1 MDELQEKRRRIRELM
16 QYAVPDGQTAEA
28 QDLLIIFRDDR
39 LALTVLDEFYQ
50 CLPDAQ
56 NDWIKELRLVGRK
69 AGVFLLAAVTSIN
82 AYLYLISSEGIE
94 FHGSMA
100 EGYLDKDLLIFF
112 KFSSAEHFSE
122 QASNIAHFPLY
133 EPVQTDI
140 DTCPACHAITGEEH
154 ELGCSVEICP
164 WCGGQLIH
172 CECRFAQLDQ
182 EELTT
187 DQDLIRFEEILQQKG
202 RLVYTP
208 EQRPSFADEGPGIE
222 VQ

>member
-16 QYAVPDGQTAEA
+16 QYAVPDGQAAEA

-50 CLPDAQ
+50 YLPEAQ
-56 NDWIKELRLVGRK
+56 DDWIKELRLVGRK
-69 AGVFLLAAVTSIN
+69 SGVFLLAAVTSVN
-82 AYLYLISSEGIE
+82 AYLYLVSNEGIE
-94 FHGSMA
+94 FHGSMQ
-100 EGYLDKDLLIFF
+100 EGYLDKDLQQFF
-112 KFSSAEHFSE
+112 GFLSAEQFSE
-122 QASNIAHFPLY
+122 QISNINEFSLY
-133 EPVQTDI
+133 EPIQTDL

-154 ELGCSVEICP
+154 ELGCPVEICP
-164 WCGGQLIH
+164 WCGGQLVH

-182 EELTT
+182 EEMTT
-187 DQDLIRFEEILQQKG
+187 DQDLIRFEEVLQEKG

>member
-1 MDELQEKRRRIRELM
+1 MDELQEQRGRIRELM

-50 CLPDAQ
+50 CLPEAQ
-56 NDWIKELRLVGRK
+56 NDWVKELRLIGRT
-69 AGVFLLAAVTSIN
+69 AGVFLLAAVTPAN
-82 AYLYLISSEGIE
+82 AYLYLVSTEGIE
-94 FHGSMA
+94 FHGSME
-100 EGYLDKDLLIFF
+100 EGYLDKDLLNFF
-112 KFSSAEHFSE
+112 GFPSAEHFSE
-122 QASNIAHFPLY
+122 QTRNTANFPLY

-140 DTCPACHAITGEEH
+140 DTCPACHASTGEEH
-154 ELGCSVEICP
+154 ELGCPVEICP

-172 CECRFAQLDQ
+172 CECRFTQLDQ